1 MDTLEAIITRRSI
14 RQYTPQNIPED
25 KIKLILQSAMYAP
38 SAMNYQPWH
47 FIVIDKKDTIEG
59 LQSIFLHADM
69 LKQAT
74 LLIIVCGDSE
84 LEKSIDN
91 LVQDCS
97 AATENALISIH
108 ALGLGGIWLS
118 IYPNRDVINGLKK
131 TLELPENI
139 IPLTAIPIGFPAEV
153 KESENRYNTTRIH
166 SNKW

>member
-14 RQYTPQNIPED
+14 RQYTPQNIPDD
-25 KIKLILQSAMYAP
+25 KIELILKSAMYAP

-47 FIVIDKKDTIEG
+47 FIVIDRKDAIEE
-59 LQSIFLHADM
+59 LQSIFPHADM

-74 LLIIVCGDSE
+74 LLIIVCGDSK
-84 LEKSIDN
+84 LEMNIDY

-108 ALGLGGIWLS
+108 ALGLGGVWLS
-118 IYPNRDVINGLKK
+118 IYPNKDVINGLKK
-131 TLELPENI
+131 TFELPENI
-139 IPLTAIPIGFPAEV
+139 IPMSAISIGFPAEV
-153 KESENRYNTTRIH
+153 INTESRYNITRIH